1 MMKRFLSALLCACVL
16 ISMTGCAQD
25 QEAPEDL
32 LYSSAPIQF
41 NSDSSSEEESSSEPE
56 ESQAENSSS
65 TAQNSSS
72 QAPSSSSSAA
82 SSQQSSSAAPSSSS
96 QASSSQAS
104 SSQASSQS
112 SSSSQQTSSKP
123 SANNSVTAPSGE
135 MRAVWFSY
143 LDLSSM
149 IKQKSR
155 SEFESAISKAFSNVA
170 NDGYNTVFVQVRPF
184 GDALY
189 DSDLFPWSYTL
200 TGTEGVSPGYDP
212 LQIMIDQAH
221 AKGLSVEAWVNPY
234 RIRNSSNGGQALSSD
249 NPASDWLDSGSDVVI
264 EYGGGIYY
272 NPGSEEARE
281 HIVAGVEEIVRNY
294 DVDGIH
300 FDDYFYPTTDSAFD
314 ADTYSDYK
322 ASGGK
327 LSLGDWRRDN
337 VDQLVREVYS
347 TIKSIDSSVRFGIS
361 PQGNTSI
368 NYSEQYI
375 DVEEWLSNSGYVDY
389 ICPQVYYGFE
399 NDTCPFAATVAE
411 WNSLIRR
418 NDIDLYI
425 GISASKIGLVDQWA
439 GSGKNEWVENDDML
453 VRMVS
458 EARKSSH
465 YSGFCMYSYR
475 SLYAPAAAVADQVE
489 QEKEALSELM

>member
-25 QEAPEDL
+25 QQKEPEDL

-41 NSDSSSEEESSSEPE
+41 NSSSGPEEESSSEPE
-56 ESQAENSSS
+56 EESRPESSS
-65 TAQNSSS
+65 SAVQSSSS

-82 SSQQSSSAAPSSSS
+82 SSSQQPSSAAPS
-96 QASSSQAS
+96 S

-112 SSSSQQTSSKP
+112 SSSSQQSAKP
-123 SANNSVTAPSGE
+123 PASNSVTAPSGE
-135 MRAVWFSY
+135 LRAVWFSY

-155 SEFESAISKAFSNVA
+155 SEFESAISRAFSNVA

-189 DSDLFPWSYTL
+189 KSDLFPWSYTL
-200 TGTEGVSPGYDP
+200 TGTEGGNPGYDP

-221 AKGLSVEAWVNPY
+221 SKGLSVEAWINPY
-234 RIRNSSNGGQALSSD
+234 RIRTSGNSGQTLSSS

-264 EYGGGIYY
+264 KYGGGIYY
-272 NPGSEEARE
+272 NPGSAEARE
-281 HIVAGVEEIVRNY
+281 HIAAGVEEIVRGY

-300 FDDYFYPTTDSAFD
+300 FDDYFYPTTDTAFD

-347 TIKSIDSSVRFGIS
+347 TIKSIDNSVRFGIS

-375 DVEEWLSNSGYVDY
+375 DVEEWLSNAGYVDY

-425 GISASKIGLVDQWA
+425 GISASKIGLTDQWA